1 MILLVYKNNQKLFM
15 DLINRVKDKT
25 LVETREVKGWFRTK
39 TVEEKYN
46 WALYDDMYCYFELF
60 LEYSNNGKGYQLNEF
75 ETNFFCPRFISELEL
90 DCIDRYFNNSPSIN
104 HTTMNIGKQ
113 RNFFKNELEKYVSER
128 IESKDFVFKDIT
140 M

>member
-1 MILLVYKNNQKLFM
+1 M

-25 LVETREVKGWFRTK
+25 LIETRDVKGWFRTK

-75 ETNFFCPRFISELEL
+75 ETNFFCQRFISELEL

-104 HTTMNIGKQ
+104 HTTMNIQQQ
-113 RNFFKNELEKYVSER
+113 RNFYKKELK
-128 IESKDFVFKDIT
+128 II
-140 M
+140 